1 MLKNYEIGTIP
12 IENKIMNQTMSKLSS
27 PLKIRESWI
36 KPSKT
41 FENNMTT
48 YSYDSEEAFNLLKNT
63 NLLSKTIN
71 LQNPVS

>member
-12 IENKIMNQTMSKLSS
+12 IENKIMNQTMSKMNS
-27 PLKIRESWI
+27 PLKIWERRI

-41 FENNMTT
+41 FENVST
-48 YSYDSEEAFNLLKNT
+48 YSYDSEVAFNLLKNT

-71 LQNPVS
+71 I